1 MLAVDLYTVNGLNK
15 VIITFLL
22 HPTIYLSDNVCVYNE
37 SELCYGVVLHVLGF
51 KCTDASS
58 LAERVCYEPVNKTS
72 SLAFQKT

>member
-15 VIITFLL
+15 VTITFLS
-22 HPTIYLSDNVCVYNE
+22 HPTIYLSENVCVYNE
-37 SELCYGVVLHVLGF
+37 SELCYYVVLHVFGF

-58 LAERVCYEPVNKTS
+58 LAERVCNQPVNKTM